1 MALTHYLEARL
12 RFDADLHPSHALAAL
27 FTRLHL
33 YLVRN
38 GAGGIAVS
46 FPETTRNA
54 AGEARQLGKVMRL
67 HGTAEALTPLTQA
80 TSWGGAV
87 TVADFGAIKEAPA
100 ESQHHRVRRV
110 QVDSNPERL
119 MRRAMKRKG
128 WTEAQARENYAG
140 AKPGQT
146 TLPFIAVISQSTGH
160 PFRLFLDVGMPQSES
175 LEGAFNAYGLSQ
187 EATVPSF

>member
-67 HGTAEALTPLTQA
+67 HGTVEALMPLTQA
-80 TSWGGAV
+80 VFWGGAA
-87 TVADFGAIKEAPA
+87 TVADFSAIKALPA
-100 ESQHHRVRRV
+100 EAQHHRVRRV

-128 WTEAQARENYAG
+128 WTEAQAREAYAG
-140 AKPGQT
+140 ARGNLS
-146 TLPFIAVISQSTGH
+146 TLPFIPMNSVSTGQR
-160 PFRLFLDVGMPQSES
+160 FSLFLDVGVPTAMSA
-175 LEGAFNAYGLSQ
+175 EGAFNTYGLSQ
-187 EATVPSF
+187 EATVPCF